1 MNQSDLT
8 RNAYM
13 LRGSLAKKGYCR
25 WWHSFSGVQP
35 ETGETRTFFVEFYV
49 INPGLGGEQPILGQ
63 HPYYKK
69 RGLKPSYVCI
79 KAGVFPDAQGQG
91 GKQLHAFY
99 PISSLKTTPSPLVMQ
114 VEDCFYSENRITG
127 FIDVS
132 PEEAKHRCF
141 MSDAGTME
149 WDLEVYKAVSC
160 HTGLLSGPL
169 FRFFNALD
177 SYWHGEGIKSF
188 FRGFVTLDGVSYEV
202 QADTSCGYC
211 DKHWG
216 RDFNKPWIQLS
227 SGSLTSERTGKELR
241 HSVLALNGCCPR
253 FLFLPMRRK
262 LMIQL
267 SYMGEDFDFGLKPFV
282 LSRCKWETKETNKR
296 FIWHVIAKNKNAV
309 IKISGSCTKEQ
320 MLHLQYEN
328 PDGLKS
334 RLPLWA
340 GSDGIGTI
348 QLYRR
353 TPGGREL
360 LDTLRMKNLLCEYRS
375 E

>member
-25 WWHSFSGVQP
+25 WWHSFSGVQS

-49 INPGLGGEQPILGQ
+49 INPGLGGEQPVLGQ

-69 RGLKPSYVCI
+69 RGIKPSYVCI

-360 LDTLRMKNLLCEYRS
+360 LDTLHMKNLLCEYRS